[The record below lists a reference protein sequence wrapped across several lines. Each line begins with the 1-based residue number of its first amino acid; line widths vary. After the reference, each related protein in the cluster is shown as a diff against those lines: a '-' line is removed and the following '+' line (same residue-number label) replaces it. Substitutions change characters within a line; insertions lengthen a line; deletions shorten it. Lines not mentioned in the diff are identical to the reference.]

1 MRSATGRTRTL
12 TARQRDVLCSIRS
25 YQRTHGFPPTVREL
39 TRMLG
44 VSSTYTVTCHL
55 RRLAVKGR
63 VTWLPGQSRTLRVV
77 GERRKASGVC

>member
-1 MRSATGRTRTL
+1 MRSATG
-12 TARQRDVLCSIRS
+12 S